1 MLTMLI
7 ISAALALVSVIALE
21 IMDAR
26 SAPGRKIA

>member
-26 SAPGRKIA
+26 SAPGRRA